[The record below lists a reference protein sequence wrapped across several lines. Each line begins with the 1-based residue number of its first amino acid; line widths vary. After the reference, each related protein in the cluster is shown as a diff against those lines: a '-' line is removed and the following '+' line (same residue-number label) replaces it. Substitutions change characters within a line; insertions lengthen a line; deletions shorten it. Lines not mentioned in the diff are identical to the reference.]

1 MVAEPEILLLDEP
14 AGGLGPQDIEWLNSL
29 INNLKSHTSI
39 IIVEHHMD
47 VVMSVCDRI
56 YVLNFGEI
64 IASGT
69 PAEVRDNEA
78 VIQAYLGTKSKAK
91 S

>member
-1 MVAEPEILLLDEP
+1 
-14 AGGLGPQDIEWLNSL
+14 
-29 INNLKSHTSI
+29 
-39 IIVEHHMD
+39 MD

-69 PAEVRDNEA
+69 PSEVRNNEA
-78 VIQAYLGTKSKAK
+78 VIQAYLGTHSKAK

>member
-1 MVAEPEILLLDEP
+1 
-14 AGGLGPQDIEWLNSL
+14 
-29 INNLKSHTSI
+29 
-39 IIVEHHMD
+39 
-47 VVMSVCDRI
+47 MSVCDRI

-69 PAEVRDNEA
+69 PNEVRNNEA
-78 VIQAYLGTKSKAK
+78 VIQGYLGAHSKAK

>member
-1 MVAEPEILLLDEP
+1 
-14 AGGLGPQDIEWLNSL
+14 
-29 INNLKSHTSI
+29 
-39 IIVEHHMD
+39 HMD

>member
-1 MVAEPEILLLDEP
+1 
-14 AGGLGPQDIEWLNSL
+14 
-29 INNLKSHTSI
+29 
-39 IIVEHHMD
+39 
-47 VVMSVCDRI
+47 
-56 YVLNFGEI
+56 
-64 IASGT
+64 

>member
-1 MVAEPEILLLDEP
+1 MHATHCVDGRLSSGD
-14 AGGLGPQDIEWLNSL
+14 DCR
-29 INNLKSHTSI
+29 SI
-39 IIVEHHMD
+39 RQIAFEQIIPDYVRNERKL
-47 VVMSVCDRI
+47 CDRI